1 MTLRI
6 PAKVLLHV
14 WSYDFYD
21 MTLSTRKQRRH
32 MINTVHE
39 FSRIVFHQQS
49 FVTFRITGC
58 FSGVSVVP
66 GELKMY
72 NYYMYN
78 LAMYCFL
85 LFSSY
90 QKGVFTKHKLYIDL

>member
-1 MTLRI
+1 MSLI
-6 PAKVLLHV
+6 L
-14 WSYDFYD
+14 D
-21 MTLSTRKQRRH
+21 LSRKQSVNLNLH
-32 MINTVHE
+32 KVHINVKFIHTVHE

-49 FVTFRITGC
+49 FLTFRITGC

-66 GELKMY
+66 VELKMY
-72 NYYMYN
+72 NYYN